1 MKCGADRAGDIFF
14 PCNVCSPEVERRME
28 GVVKN
33 VEGMTGPRRTR
44 PS

>member
-14 PCNVCSPEVERRME
+14 QCNVCSPEVERRME

-33 VEGMTGPRRTR
+33 VEGMTGPRWTR